1 MEKGHDHH
9 KIEASEEIK
18 LLFKDCNFTRE
29 DVLIADHPMSVKNM
43 MIADPVLLTAEIRAI
58 EHLTT
63 LLPEPP
69 RLMEKAGLAAAQ
81 IIRDQLHKKANPHIL
96 VLAGPGNNGGDAF
109 VVARYLKEWENTVT
123 VVFHGDR
130 NRVPPDAKQAMQAW
144 LEIGGEILTDI
155 PDGKRDWD
163 AVIDGIFGIG
173 LNLSQS
179 RPIDGKYRE
188 WVDTV
193 NQMNILIVALDIPSG
208 LGSDD
213 GCIYGAAIRATL
225 TVTFIGFKPGLFTNF
240 GPECCGMIVLCDLNI
255 LLSSPPKP
263 HIWLLNQK
271 LANSLLP
278 PHRPINSHKGS
289 FGNVAILGGSSGMI
303 GAALMAGRS
312 ALHLGAGRVYLGL
325 LAENAP
331 PVDFSQPELML
342 RTSSELFSLNSLSC
356 LVVGPGLGQSAQ
368 ALLLLETALHSEF
381 TLVLDADALN
391 LIASHPDLARNLSQR
406 NVPAILTPHPA
417 EAARLLRIDT
427 ATVQNDR
434 MHAVHQISHIFNCYV
449 VLKGA
454 GSICCF
460 PDGKRYLNT
469 SGNPGLSTAGTGDVL
484 AGIIGAL
491 IAQGLKPGQAL
502 LLAVYLHGAAADH
515 LLQKNHGSLGM
526 VASEVI
532 GVARLLLNQWICQN
546 EDSSNS
552 LRGTV

>member
-1 MEKGHDHH
+1 M
-9 KIEASEEIK
+9 
-18 LLFKDCNFTRE
+18 R
-29 DVLIADHPMSVKNM
+29 NM
-43 MIADPVLLTAEIRAI
+43 MTADPVLLTAEIRAI

-81 IIRDQLHKKANPHIL
+81 VIRDQLHKEPNPHVL

-109 VVARYLKEWENTVT
+109 VTARYLKEWGNAVT

-130 NRVPPDAKQAMQAW
+130 NRVPPDAKLAMQAW
-144 LEIGGEILTDI
+144 LDTGGEILADI
-155 PDGKRDWD
+155 PDGDRNWD
-163 AVIDGIFGIG
+163 TVIDGIFGIG

-179 RPIDGKYRE
+179 RLIEGKYRE
-188 WVDTV
+188 WVDAV
-193 NQMNILIVALDIPSG
+193 NRMNIPIVSLDVPSG

-213 GCIYGAAIRATL
+213 GCIYGTAIRATL
-225 TVTFIGFKPGLFTNF
+225 TITFIGLKPGLFTNF
-240 GPECCGMIVLCDLNI
+240 GPECCGTIILRDLDI
-255 LLSSPPKP
+255 LSSSPLQP
-263 HIWLLNQK
+263 HIWILNQK
-271 LANSLLP
+271 LVHSLLP
-278 PHRPINSHKGS
+278 PPRPVNSHKGS
-289 FGNVAILGGSSGMI
+289 FGNVAILGGSTGMI

-342 RTSSELFSLNSLSC
+342 RAPSELLTLSPLNC
-356 LVVGPGLGQSAQ
+356 LVVGPGLGQSAP
-368 ALLLLETALHSEF
+368 ASLWLETALNSEF

-391 LIASHPDLARNLSQR
+391 LIARHPDLARNLSQR

-417 EAARLLRIDT
+417 EAARLLNTDT
-427 ATVQNDR
+427 VAVQNDR
-434 MHAVHQISHIFNCYV
+434 MNAAYQISRHFNCYV
-449 VLKGA
+449 VLKGT

-491 IAQGLKPGQAL
+491 IAQGLNPGQAL
-502 LLAVYLHGAAADH
+502 LLAVYLHGTAADR
-515 LLQKNHGSLGM
+515 LLQKNHGPLGM
-526 VASEVI
+526 IASEVI
-532 GVARLLLNQWICQN
+532 GAARLLLNKWIYQST
-546 EDSSNS
+546 DPSNP
-552 LRGTV
+552 LHDTL